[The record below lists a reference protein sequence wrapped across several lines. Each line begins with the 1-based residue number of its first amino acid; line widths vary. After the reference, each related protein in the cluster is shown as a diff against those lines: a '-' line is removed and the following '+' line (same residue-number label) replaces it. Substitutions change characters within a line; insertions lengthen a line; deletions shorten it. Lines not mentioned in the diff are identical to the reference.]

1 MSDVVVIG
9 AGLAGLAAA
18 RRLVAAGH
26 EVTVVEARER
36 VGGRTEGLLL
46 EDGTPLELGGQWV
59 GEGHTRVNELIG
71 ELGLSTFRT
80 WNDEGQL
87 LVHLNGKRS
96 TAKPHKGA
104 VPRLSPFALAD
115 LLQGMLRFGR
125 LAARTDLERP
135 WLTPGAEVLDGQTWE
150 SWIHRNLRT
159 RVGRAYFHIACEA
172 VFAAQAS
179 DVSLLHALF
188 YTHSNA
194 DLETLLAVDGGG
206 QQDRVTGGSVLVAEA
221 MAAALG
227 ERVVLGRPVRRIEQ
241 DDDGVTVITRDGTRY
256 RGDAVI
262 VTLPP
267 ALAGRLEYDPPLP
280 SWRDQLTQRTPAG
293 SVIKAYAIYPE
304 PFWRQDGLNGQ
315 AASDTGPVKVT
326 FDNSPPS
333 GTPGV
338 LMGFLEGKEAR
349 LWAQRSQA
357 ERQEAVTGCFVRYF
371 GPQAARPRQY
381 VERDWMAEEFTR
393 GCYGAHFGPGTW
405 TSYGQAWRAPAGRIH
420 WAGAECAPQW
430 NGYMEG
436 AVRSGE
442 AAADVVAR
450 DTAARDTATGDTA
463 TGDTATGD
471 TAAAL

>member
-18 RRLVAAGH
+18 RRLTAGGH
-26 EVTVVEARER
+26 EVTVVEARDR
-36 VGGRTEGLLL
+36 VGGRTEGLVL

-59 GEGHTRVNELIG
+59 GEGHTRMTGLIG

-80 WNDEGQL
+80 WNDQGQL
-87 LVHLNGKRS
+87 LLDLLGKRS
-96 TAKPHKGA
+96 TVKPVKGA
-104 VPRLSPFALAD
+104 APRLSPFALAD
-115 LLQGMLRFGR
+115 LAQGVLRFSR
-125 LAARTDLERP
+125 LAERTDLERP

-150 SWIHRNLRT
+150 SWIRRNLRT
-159 RVGRAYFHIACEA
+159 RAGRAYFHIACEA
-172 VFAAQAS
+172 VWAAEAS

-194 DLETLLAVDGGG
+194 DLDTLLSVDRGA

-227 ERVVLGRPVRRIEQ
+227 ERVVLGQPVRRIEH
-241 DDDGVTVITRDGTRY
+241 DAAGVRVITRDGTRY
-256 RGDAVI
+256 RGDAAI

-267 ALAGRLEYDPPLP
+267 VLAGRLEYDPPLP
-280 SWRDQLTQRTPAG
+280 SWRDQLTQRMPAG

-304 PFWRQDGLNGQ
+304 PFWRSDGLNGQ
-315 AASDTGPVKVT
+315 AVSDTGPVKVT

-349 LWAQRSQA
+349 LWTRRSPA

-381 VERDWMAEEFTR
+381 AERDWMAEEFTR
-393 GCYGAHFGPGTW
+393 GCYGAHFAPGTW
-405 TSYGQAWRAPAGRIH
+405 TSYGEAWRAPAGRIH

-442 AAADVVAR
+442 AAADTV
-450 DTAARDTATGDTA
+450 
-463 TGDTATGD
+463 
-471 TAAAL
+471 AAL

>member
-18 RRLVAAGH
+18 RRLAAGGH
-26 EVTVVEARER
+26 EVTVVEARDR
-36 VGGRTEGLLL
+36 VGGRTEGLVL
-46 EDGTPLELGGQWV
+46 EDGTPLELGGQWI
-59 GEGHTRVNELIG
+59 GQGHTRMLELAG

-87 LVHLNGKRS
+87 QLDLLGKRS
-96 TAKPHKGA
+96 TMKPVKGA
-104 VPRLSPFALAD
+104 APRLSPFALAD
-115 LLQGMLRFGR
+115 LAQGVLRFAR
-125 LAARTDLERP
+125 LARRTDLERP

-150 SWIHRNLRT
+150 SWIRRNLRT
-159 RVGRAYFHIACEA
+159 RAGRAYFHIACEA
-172 VFAAQAS
+172 VWAAEAS

-194 DLETLLAVDGGG
+194 DLDTLLSVDRGG

-227 ERVVLGRPVRRIEQ
+227 ERVILGRPVRRIEH
-241 DDDGVTVITRDGTRY
+241 DGSGVRVITRDGTQY

-304 PFWRQDGLNGQ
+304 PFWRSAGLNGQ
-315 AASDTGPVKVT
+315 AVSDTGPVKVT

-349 LWAQRSQA
+349 IWARRSPQ

-405 TSYGQAWRAPAGRIH
+405 TSYGEAWRAPAGRIH

-442 AAADVVAR
+442 AVADTV
-450 DTAARDTATGDTA
+450 
-463 TGDTATGD
+463 
-471 TAAAL
+471 AAL

>member
-1 MSDVVVIG
+1 LSDVVVIG

-18 RRLVAAGH
+18 RRLVASGH
-26 EVTVVEARER
+26 EVTVAEARDR
-36 VGGRTEGLLL
+36 VGGRTEGLVL

-59 GEGHTRVNELIG
+59 GEGHTRMHELIG

-87 LVHLNGKRS
+87 LLDLLGKRS
-96 TAKPHKGA
+96 TVKPAKGA
-104 VPRLSPFALAD
+104 VPRMSPFALAD

-135 WLTPGAEVLDGQTWE
+135 WLTPGAGVLDGQTWE
-150 SWIHRNLRT
+150 SWIRRNLRT
-159 RVGRAYFHIACEA
+159 RTGRAYFHVACEA

-188 YTHSNA
+188 YAHSNA
-194 DLETLLAVDGGG
+194 DLETLLAVDRGG

-227 ERVVLGRPVRRIEQ
+227 DRVVLGRPVRRIEH
-241 DDDGVTVITRDGTRY
+241 DGSGVRVIARDGTQY
-256 RGDAVI
+256 RGDAAI

-280 SWRDQLTQRTPAG
+280 SWRDQLTQRMPAG

-304 PFWRQDGLNGQ
+304 PFWRSAGLNGQ

-349 LWAQRSQA
+349 AWARRRPE

-393 GCYGAHFGPGTW
+393 GCYGAHFAPGTW
-405 TSYGQAWRAPAGRIH
+405 TSYGEAWRAPAGRIH
-420 WAGAECAPQW
+420 WAGAECAPRW

-442 AAADVVAR
+442 ATADAV
-450 DTAARDTATGDTA
+450 
-463 TGDTATGD
+463 
-471 TAAAL
+471 AAL

>member
-1 MSDVVVIG
+1 LSDVVVIG

-18 RRLVAAGH
+18 RRLVASGH
-26 EVTVVEARER
+26 EVTVVEARDR
-36 VGGRTEGLLL
+36 VGGRTEGLVL

-59 GEGHTRVNELIG
+59 GEGHTRMHELIG

-87 LVHLNGKRS
+87 LLDLLGKRS
-96 TAKPHKGA
+96 TVKPAKGA
-104 VPRLSPFALAD
+104 VPRMSPFALAD

-135 WLTPGAEVLDGQTWE
+135 WLTPGAGVLDGQTWE
-150 SWIHRNLRT
+150 SWIRRNLRT
-159 RVGRAYFHIACEA
+159 RTGRAYFHVACEA

-188 YTHSNA
+188 YAHSNA
-194 DLETLLAVDGGG
+194 DLETLLAVDRGG

-227 ERVVLGRPVRRIEQ
+227 DRVVLGRPVRRIEH
-241 DDDGVTVITRDGTRY
+241 DGSGVRVIARDGTQY
-256 RGDAVI
+256 RGDAAI

-280 SWRDQLTQRTPAG
+280 SWRDQLTQRMPAG

-304 PFWRQDGLNGQ
+304 PFWRSAGLNGQ

-349 LWAQRSQA
+349 AWARRRPE

-393 GCYGAHFGPGTW
+393 GCYGAHFAPGTW
-405 TSYGQAWRAPAGRIH
+405 TSCGEAWRAPAGRIH
-420 WAGAECAPQW
+420 WAGAECAPRW

-442 AAADVVAR
+442 ATADAV
-450 DTAARDTATGDTA
+450 
-463 TGDTATGD
+463 
-471 TAAAL
+471 AAL